1 MAECCNRYSTTL
13 TRPSGRRSGYLA
25 AEQALTRAQLA
36 GDAAAAIKARQDIM
50 LAARQAV
57 DLLHH
62 LSDFVWKEPATWRSP
77 FTGLDDIRSTVE
89 ARCVFLREPTVPA
102 KDVTLLR
109 DISVA
114 FKHHKPTRGSV
125 SVSTDIV
132 PAGTGFGMLRWGEGK
147 YGGVEQVCV
156 AMNNGD
162 RRALSSVL
170 QNVFD
175 AWMTYLNQPLPPVSR
190 Y

>member
-1 MAECCNRYSTTL
+1 MQPILDHIDQAV
-13 TRPSGRRSGYLA
+13 RPALRKYIA
-25 AEQALTRAQLA
+25 AEKFLTDAQVA
-36 GDAAAAIKARQDIM
+36 GDAAATVTTRQDVM

-62 LSDFVWKEPATWRSP
+62 LSDFVWEEPSAWP
-77 FTGLDDIRSTVE
+77 QQFTGLDDVRSSVE
-89 ARCVFLREPTVPA
+89 AGCVFLREPTVPA

-114 FKHHKPTRGSV
+114 FKHHKPKRGSV
-125 SVSTDIV
+125 AVSTDIV
-132 PAGTGFGMLRWGEGK
+132 PEGSGVGMLRWGEGK

-156 AMNNGD
+156 TMKNGD
-162 RRALSSVL
+162 KRALSSVL
-170 QNVFD
+170 QNAFD
-175 AWMTYLNQPLPPVSR
+175 AWMTYLKQPLPPISR